1 MAWLREHRNEYCS
14 VKREAED
21 AMREALEKV
30 NFACGKIELNEEQLQ
45 GTWKDVWKKL
55 KMLLKSKTE
64 ERRIEE
70 YQEKRLQS
78 EIYLGQDGRCN
89 QWLEC
94 NLYSRKTAAVIEV
107 QEQMEGV

>member
-1 MAWLREHRNEYCS
+1 MAWLREHSNEYCS

-70 YQEKRLQS
+70 YYQERNYKVRSIAGRMKDVNSVWS
-78 EIYLGQDGRCN
+78 E
-89 QWLEC
+89 
-94 NLYSRKTAAVIEV
+94 T
-107 QEQMEGV
+107 